1 MSVNAIW
8 APAKRSLARSADYP
22 LLQYTWNKE
31 VRSATTPVH
40 DGAQPS
46 TLTRR
51 LHDTFYRKAKT
62 LREHQKDLHKAFE
75 QRDLR
80 RRNTPAFVVY
90 WQMGSGKTLGATSLM
105 VNHRSTYNLIVSV
118 NTNIQYWVEQVRMT
132 PFITREAVTE
142 GGEAETMVSRF
153 GSSERDIVLWFEV
166 VGYTAFRSD
175 LDNAR
180 ALEMYNVV
188 CLDEAHYFRNNTQG
202 MKFAIDA
209 IRAKNVILLTGT
221 PLVNDQEDIVGTLKL
236 ADCDGVRDWEGE
248 YAATGIANSGTGHR
262 LYEEQRLVFR
272 SQDSSTE
279 HVQEA
284 LPWHGG

>member
-1 MSVNAIW
+1 
-8 APAKRSLARSADYP
+8 
-22 LLQYTWNKE
+22 
-31 VRSATTPVH
+31 
-40 DGAQPS
+40 
-46 TLTRR
+46 
-51 LHDTFYRKAKT
+51 
-62 LREHQKDLHKAFE
+62 
-75 QRDLR
+75 
-80 RRNTPAFVVY
+80 
-90 WQMGSGKTLGATSLM
+90 MGSGKTLGATSLM

-209 IRAKNVILLTGT
+209 IHSAKNVILLTGT

-248 YAATGIANSGTGHR
+248 YAATGILPTPEQVTAFMKNSVSYFDPKIHR
-262 LYEEQRLVFR
+262 PNMFR
-272 SQDSSTE
+272 STTLAWRISYKW
-279 HVQEA
+279 
-284 LPWHGG
+284 LK